1 MQYCVNQFSYLSNR
15 EKCISLFTGARRVT
29 PPPPPP
35 PFIARHALQQAAPF
49 WIRLLAIGIVIGAG
63 LKAP

>member
-15 EKCISLFTGARRVT
+15 EKCISLFTGARRGT
-29 PPPPPP
+29 PP